1 MSKKNILEE
10 AIADSKQ
17 LKNAAFQNAQRM
29 ILENFKSDL
38 KEMVEDQ
45 INEMA
50 EEGGDESAPDA
61 DLDLSGL
68 EEGGD
73 ELGEDDT
80 MALEDELNLS
90 ESDESLESE
99 SDEEDEDEG
108 GLTEADLSAAI
119 KSALQE
125 VDHAGLGDMEEIDP
139 DSHPTGLM
147 DEDGKEAGWDTKSTP
162 NKKDFT
168 VKEGQY
174 KKRIAALV
182 TENTLL
188 KKTNDK
194 LKSSLAEVNL
204 FNTKLHYAH
213 KLVNKEGLD
222 IKTKKAIVS
231 KFDNVKTVSE
241 AKVLYESIE
250 LALGALRGNKP
261 VAKKG
266 TGKPLSEALGITNK
280 GDGANLTEGLHSKE
294 EAAAVDRYKVIAG
307 IIKR

>member
-10 AIADSKQ
+10 AIADSKE
-17 LKNAAFQNAQRM
+17 LKKAAFQNAQRM

-50 EEGGDESAPDA
+50 EEGGEESAPDA

-73 ELGEDDT
+73 VGEED

-90 ESDESLESE
+90 ESDESLEDE
-99 SDEEDEDEG
+99 SDSEEEDEG
-108 GLTEADLSAAI
+108 GLTEADLSNAI
-119 KSALQE
+119 KAALQE
-125 VDHAGLGDMEEIDP
+125 VEHGGLGDMEEIDP

-168 VKEGQY
+168 VKEGSY

-188 KKTNDK
+188 KKTNEK

-222 IKTKKAIVS
+222 NQTKRAIVS

-250 LALGALRGNKP
+250 LALRAVSGKKAP
-261 VAKKG
+261 VKK
-266 TGKPLSEALGITNK
+266 TSGKPLSEALGITPK
-280 GDGANLTEGLHSKE
+280 GDGANLSESVHSKD
-294 EAAAVDRYKVIAG
+294 EAAAVERFKVIAG
-307 IIKR
+307 IVKK